1 MSIRRAVVTAASP
14 AEKSLPLQTLVDQQG
29 EPKTALQLIAD
40 EAVGAGVEEIC
51 VVICPGE
58 ATNYEKAAGEHAN
71 RLTFIEQAN
80 PRGYGDALY
89 RARDFVGNDS
99 FLHLVGDHVYIS
111 QREEG
116 CAKQLVN
123 LANEEACAVSGVQAS
138 RETLLPY
145 FGAVGGHRTGSGNDL
160 YEISKVLE
168 KPTPTLAEQELN
180 IAGLRAS
187 HYLCLSGMHV
197 LTPMVME
204 LLEETIQNSKSG
216 ETIQLSPALDT
227 LSKRERYLALEIKGR
242 RYNIGVKY
250 GLLKSQL
257 ALALSGKDRDEVLTE
272 LLDLVAAK
280 NESDSAVGNGR

>member
-1 MSIRRAVVTAASP
+1 M
-14 AEKSLPLQTLVDQQG
+14 
-29 EPKTALQLIAD
+29 
-40 EAVGAGVEEIC
+40 
-51 VVICPGE
+51 ICPGE
-58 ATNYEKAAGEHAN
+58 AANYEKAAGEHAN
-71 RLTFIEQAN
+71 RLTFIEQDS
-80 PRGYGDALY
+80 PRGYGDALF
-89 RARDFVGNDS
+89 RARNFVGNDS

-111 QREEG
+111 QRDEG

-145 FGAVGGHRTGSGNDL
+145 FGAIGGHRTGSGNDL

-197 LTPMVME
+197 LTPTVME
-204 LLEETIQNSKSG
+204 LLEETIHNSKPT
-216 ETIQLSPALDT
+216 ETIQLSPALNT
-227 LSKRERYLALEIKGR
+227 LAKRERYLALEIKGR

-280 NESDSAVGNGR
+280 SESGSTVGNGR